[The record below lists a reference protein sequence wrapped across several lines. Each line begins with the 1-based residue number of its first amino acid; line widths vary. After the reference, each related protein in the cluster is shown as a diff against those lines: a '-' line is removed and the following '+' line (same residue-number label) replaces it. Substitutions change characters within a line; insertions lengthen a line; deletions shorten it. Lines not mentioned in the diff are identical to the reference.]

1 MSQSALQRFAQTRE
15 LTSAIL
21 LTARNVFTPT
31 PVSVHTGISPLTR
44 IAGVTIFQRGLL
56 TLQRA
61 GVNQIFVLAGDE
73 AETLKAVVRDGPPIT
88 AGIRWIPVRE
98 FPLDDPRT
106 WETLAAD
113 AKGACLVIGPQAAF
127 SRNLIETLRG
137 QGPIEDLTLVLQPE
151 DRRRIGPGQSD
162 RAGRVDRAV
171 PTKRDRLARLA
182 AIGLGGER
190 GAQEGFTG
198 RLAAELMVLPAGL
211 FSKGQPLADSLLA
224 QSGEEQRAEGDPLLS
239 RLVELAAAE
248 RRIRI
253 VEAAPDANLWAR
265 DVHDA
270 GDASAVERDL
280 YRSLKGHFEGIVDR
294 YFNRKL
300 SPFFTKLFLK
310 LKLSPNAITVAAT
323 LIGLA
328 GAACFGMGTYAA
340 GLLGAL
346 LFQLAAVIDCCDGEV
361 ARLTFTESPLGAKLD
376 LVLDNV
382 VHMAVFAG
390 IAYGAY
396 QAHAASEQAWLYLAL
411 GAVAVIF
418 NALACWL
425 VTRLAAHP
433 GAPAGAS
440 TARWKWTDFLLKNIA
455 TRDFSMVVLLFAAIG
470 RLDWFLLLAVIG
482 STLFGLVLIWLV
494 FSARSP
500 RVA

>member
-137 QGPIEDLTLVLQPE
+137 QGPIEDLTLVVQPE
-151 DRRRIGPGQSD
+151 DRHRTGPDQS
-162 RAGRVDRAV
+162 DRAV

-182 AIGLGGER
+182 AVGLGGDR
-190 GAQEGFTG
+190 GAQEGFPG

-224 QSGEEQRAEGDPLLS
+224 QSGEEQRAEGDSLLS

-253 VEAAPDANLWAR
+253 VEAAPDGNLWAR

-280 YRSLKGHFEGIVDR
+280 YRSLKGRFEGIVDR

-328 GAACFGMGTYAA
+328 GATSFGMGTYAA

-390 IAYGAY
+390 IAYGSY
-396 QAHAASEQAWLYLAL
+396 QTHALSEQGWLYLAL
-411 GAVAVIF
+411 GAVAVLS
-418 NALACWL
+418 NAMAFWL
-425 VTRLAAHP
+425 VTRLAARP
-433 GAPAGAS
+433 SVPAEAS
-440 TARWKWTDFLLKNIA
+440 TAHSKWKDFLLKNIA
-455 TRDFSMVVLLFAAIG
+455 TRDFSVVVLLFAVIG

-482 STLFGLVLIWLV
+482 SALFGLVLTWLA
-494 FSARSP
+494 FSTRSARAS
-500 RVA
+500 

>member
-15 LTSAIL
+15 LTSAIVV
-21 LTARNVFTPT
+21 TARNVFTPT

-44 IAGVTIFQRGLL
+44 IAGVTIFQRGIL

-61 GVNQIFVLAGDE
+61 GVSQIFVLAGDE

-127 SRNLIETLRG
+127 SRNLIEALRG
-137 QGPIEDLTLVLQPE
+137 KGPIEDLLLVLQPDE
-151 DRRRIGPGQSD
+151 RHRIAPSRSD
-162 RAGRVDRAV
+162 RADRAL

-190 GAQEGFTG
+190 EMREARSG
-198 RLAAELMVLPAGL
+198 RVAAEVLVLPAGL
-211 FSKGQPLADSLLA
+211 LSKGHSFIDALLA
-224 QSGEEQRAEGDPLLS
+224 QSGEEQRGDGEPLLS
-239 RLVELAAAE
+239 RLVGLAAAE
-248 RRIRI
+248 RRIQV
-253 VEAAPDANLWAR
+253 VEAARDANRWAR
-265 DVHDA
+265 DIHDEW
-270 GDASAVERDL
+270 DASAVERDL
-280 YRSLKGHFEGIVDR
+280 YRSFKNYSEGFVDR
-294 YFNRKL
+294 YLNRKL
-300 SPFFTKLFLK
+300 SPIFTKLFLR
-310 LKLSPNAITVAAT
+310 LKLSPNAITILAT

-328 GAACFGMGTYAA
+328 GAASFGMGTYEA

-376 LVLDNV
+376 LALDNV

-396 QAHAASEQAWLYLAL
+396 ETQAANGEGWLYLAL
-411 GAVAVIF
+411 GAVAVVS
-418 NALACWL
+418 NALAFWL
-425 VTRLAAHP
+425 VTRLTAKP
-433 GAPAGAS
+433 SGAIPES
-440 TARWKWTDFLLKNIA
+440 TARARWKEFILKNIA
-455 TRDFSMVVLLFAAIG
+455 TRDFSMIVLLFAVVG

-482 STLFGLVLIWLV
+482 SAFFGLVLTWLV
-494 FSARSP
+494 FSTRSARAS
-500 RVA
+500 

>member
-21 LTARNVFTPT
+21 LTARNVFMPT
-31 PVSVHTGISPLTR
+31 PVSVYTGISPLTR
-44 IAGVTIFQRGLL
+44 IAGLTIFQRGIL

-113 AKGACLVIGPQAAF
+113 AKGACLVVGPQAAF
-127 SRNLIETLRG
+127 SRSLIETLRG
-137 QGPIEDLTLVLQPE
+137 KGAIDELMLVLQPD
-151 DRRRIGPGQSD
+151 DRNRSVPGQSN
-162 RAGRVDRAV
+162 RADRAV

-190 GAQEGFTG
+190 GTQEVASA
-198 RLAAELMVLPAGL
+198 RIAAELMVLPAGI
-211 FSKGQPLADSLLA
+211 FSKGHRLADSLIA
-224 QSGEEQRAEGDPLLS
+224 RSGEEQRAEGESLLS
-239 RLVELAAAE
+239 RLVELAATE

-253 VEAAPDANLWAR
+253 VDATPEANLWAR
-265 DVHDA
+265 DVHDVR
-270 GDASAVERDL
+270 DASAVERDL
-280 YRSLKGHFEGIVDR
+280 YRSLKSNFEGVVDR

-310 LKLSPNAITVAAT
+310 LKLSPNAITVVAT

-328 GAACFGMGTYAA
+328 GAAGFGMGTYAA
-340 GLLGAL
+340 GLVGAL

-396 QAHAASEQAWLYLAL
+396 QAQAMSEQAWLYLAL
-411 GAVAVIF
+411 GAVAVGF
-418 NALACWL
+418 NALAFWL
-425 VTRLAAHP
+425 VTKLAARP
-433 GAPAGAS
+433 SAPAEIA
-440 TARWKWTDFLLKNIA
+440 AAHAKWKDFLLKNIA
-455 TRDFSMVVLLFAAIG
+455 TRDFSMIVLLFAVIG

-482 STLFGLVLIWLV
+482 SALFGMVLSWLV
-494 FSARSP
+494 FSTRSARAS
-500 RVA
+500 

>member
-21 LTARNVFTPT
+21 LTARNVFTPA
-31 PVSVHTGISPLTR
+31 PVSVHTGIGPLTR
-44 IAGVTIFQRGLL
+44 IAGVTIFQRSLL

-137 QGPIEDLTLVLQPE
+137 KGSIEDLMVVLQPE
-151 DRRRIGPGQSD
+151 DQNRTGPGQTV
-162 RAGRVDRAV
+162 RASRADRAV

-190 GAQEGFTG
+190 GIEGDRSG
-198 RLAAELMVLPAGL
+198 RLAAEVLVLPAGL
-211 FSKGQPLADSLLA
+211 FSKGHPLADALLA
-224 QSGEEQRAEGDPLLS
+224 HSGEEQRKEGESLLS

-253 VEAAPDANLWAR
+253 VEAAPQANLWAR

-270 GDASAVERDL
+270 RDASAVERDL
-280 YRSLKGHFEGIVDR
+280 YRSLKSQFEGVVDR
-294 YFNRKL
+294 YCNRKL

-310 LKLSPNAITVAAT
+310 LKLSPNAITVVAT
-323 LIGLA
+323 LIGLV
-328 GAACFGMGTYAA
+328 GAASFGMGTYAA

-346 LFQLAAVIDCCDGEV
+346 MFQLAAVIDCCDGEV

-396 QAHAASEQAWLYLAL
+396 QAHAVSDRAWLFLAL

-418 NALACWL
+418 NALAFWL
-425 VTRLAAHP
+425 VTRLAARP
-433 GAPAGAS
+433 S
-440 TARWKWTDFLLKNIA
+440 ARSEDSAVHTKWKEFLLKNIA
-455 TRDFSMVVLLFAAIG
+455 TRDFSAIVLLFAVID
-470 RLDWFLLLAVIG
+470 RLEWFLLLAVIG
-482 STLFGLVLIWLV
+482 SAFFGLVLTWLV
-494 FSARSP
+494 FSTRSARAS
-500 RVA
+500 

>member
-21 LTARNVFTPT
+21 LTARNVFTAT

-44 IAGVTIFQRGLL
+44 IAGVTIFQRSIL

-61 GVNQIFVLAGDE
+61 GVNQIFVLAGEE

-98 FPLDDPRT
+98 FPLEDPHT

-137 QGPIEDLTLVLQPE
+137 KGPIEDLMLVLQPE
-151 DRRRIGPGQSD
+151 DRHRTGSGQSD
-162 RAGRVDRAV
+162 RADRPDRVV
-171 PTKRDRLARLA
+171 PTKRDRLVRLA
-182 AIGLGGER
+182 SIGFGGER
-190 GAQEGFTG
+190 GMHGDRSG
-198 RLAAELMVLPAGL
+198 RIAAELMVLPAGL
-211 FSKGQPLADSLLA
+211 FSKGHPLADSLLT
-224 QSGEEQRAEGDPLLS
+224 QSGEEQRAEGASLLS
-239 RLVELAAAE
+239 RLVELATAE

-280 YRSLKGHFEGIVDR
+280 YRSLRSHSEGFVDR

-300 SPFFTKLFLK
+300 SPFFTKLFLR
-310 LKLSPNAITVAAT
+310 LKLSPNAITVLAT
-323 LIGLA
+323 LIGLG
-328 GAACFGMGTYAA
+328 GAACFGVGTYGA

-382 VHMAVFAG
+382 VHMGIFAG
-390 IAYGAY
+390 TAYGAY
-396 QAHAASEQAWLYLAL
+396 RAHVMSEQAWLYLAL
-411 GAVAVIF
+411 GAAAVVF
-418 NALACWL
+418 NALAFWL
-425 VTRLAAHP
+425 VTRLASSPSVPMEGSAAH
-433 GAPAGAS
+433 S
-440 TARWKWTDFLLKNIA
+440 KWKDFLLKNIA
-455 TRDFSMVVLLFAAIG
+455 TRDFSVIVLCFAVIG

-482 STLFGLVLIWLV
+482 SALFGLVLTWLV
-494 FSARSP
+494 FSTRSARAS
-500 RVA
+500 

>member
-44 IAGVTIFQRGLL
+44 IAGVTIFQRGIL

-137 QGPIEDLTLVLQPE
+137 KGPIEDLMLVLQPE
-151 DRRRIGPGQSD
+151 DRHRTGPGHSD
-162 RAGRVDRAV
+162 RADRVV

-182 AIGLGGER
+182 SIGLGGER
-190 GAQEGFTG
+190 GVHEGRSG
-198 RLAAELMVLPAGL
+198 RIAAELMVLPAGL
-211 FSKGQPLADSLLA
+211 FSKGHPLADSLVA
-224 QSGEEQRAEGDPLLS
+224 QSGEEPRAESESLLS

-253 VEAAPDANLWAR
+253 VEAAPDSSLWAR

-280 YRSLKGHFEGIVDR
+280 YRSLKGNFEGIVDR

-300 SPFFTKLFLK
+300 SPFFTKIFLK
-310 LKLSPNAITVAAT
+310 LKLSPNAITVLAT

-328 GAACFGMGTYAA
+328 GAASFGMGTYGA

-382 VHMAVFAG
+382 VHMGVFSG

-396 QAHAASEQAWLYLAL
+396 QAHAVSEQAWLYLAL
-411 GAVAVIF
+411 GAVAVVS
-418 NALACWL
+418 NVLAFWL
-425 VTRLAAHP
+425 VTRLAARP
-433 GAPAGAS
+433 SAPVEASGAHS
-440 TARWKWTDFLLKNIA
+440 KWKDFLLKNIA
-455 TRDFSMVVLLFAAIG
+455 TRDFSMVVLLFAVIG

-482 STLFGLVLIWLV
+482 SALFGLVLTWLA
-494 FSARSP
+494 FSTRTARAS
-500 RVA
+500 

>member
-44 IAGVTIFQRGLL
+44 IAGVTIFQRGIL

-106 WETLAAD
+106 WETLSAD

-137 QGPIEDLTLVLQPE
+137 KGPIEDLMLVLQPE
-151 DRRRIGPGQSD
+151 DRHRTGSGQLG
-162 RAGRVDRAV
+162 RADCVA

-182 AIGLGGER
+182 SIGLGGER
-190 GAQEGFTG
+190 GTQDTASG
-198 RLAAELMVLPAGL
+198 RVAAELMVLPAGS
-211 FSKGQPLADSLLA
+211 FSKGHPLADSLLA
-224 QSGEEQRAEGDPLLS
+224 QSGEEQRAEGDSLLS

-253 VEAAPDANLWAR
+253 VEAKPAANLWAR

-280 YRSLKGHFEGIVDR
+280 YRSLKGSFEGIVDR

-310 LKLSPNAITVAAT
+310 LKLSPNAITVLAT

-328 GAACFGMGTYAA
+328 GATSFGMGTYAA

-390 IAYGAY
+390 IAYGSY
-396 QAHAASEQAWLYLAL
+396 QTHALSEQGWLYLAL
-411 GAVAVIF
+411 GAVAVLS
-418 NALACWL
+418 NAMAFWL
-425 VTRLAAHP
+425 VTRLAARP
-433 GAPAGAS
+433 SVPAEAS
-440 TARWKWTDFLLKNIA
+440 TAHSKWKDFLLRNIA
-455 TRDFSMVVLLFAAIG
+455 TRDFSVVVLLFAVIG

-482 STLFGLVLIWLV
+482 SALFGLVLTWLA
-494 FSARSP
+494 FSTRSARAS
-500 RVA
+500 